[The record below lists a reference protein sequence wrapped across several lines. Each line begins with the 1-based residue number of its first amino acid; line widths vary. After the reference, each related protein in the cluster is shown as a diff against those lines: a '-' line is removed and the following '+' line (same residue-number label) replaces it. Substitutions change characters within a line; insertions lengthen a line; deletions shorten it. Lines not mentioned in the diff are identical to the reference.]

1 MEDILITLKRFLN
14 SIDDRELKDIEFWVD
29 GSDIV
34 NGIILDNNSISLITD
49 MNKLQYDGKDW

>member
-29 GSDIV
+29 GCDIV
-34 NGIILDNNSISLITD
+34 NGIILDSNSISLITD
-49 MNKLQYDGKDW
+49 MNKLKYDGKDW

>member
-14 SIDDRELKDIEFWVD
+14 SMDDRELKDIEFWVD

-34 NGIILDNNSISLITD
+34 NGIIIDHNSISLITD
-49 MNKLQYDGKDW
+49 MEKLKYDGKDW